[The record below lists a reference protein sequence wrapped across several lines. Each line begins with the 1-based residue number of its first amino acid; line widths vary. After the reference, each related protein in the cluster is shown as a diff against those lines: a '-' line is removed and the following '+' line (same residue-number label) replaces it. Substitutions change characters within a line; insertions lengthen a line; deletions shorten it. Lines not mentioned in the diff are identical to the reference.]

1 MYNPVEIQLQYL
13 PDTVLLGMGVASHP
27 AFLTE
32 ESRTLALSVH
42 LQGFSTSP
50 AHRSRESE
58 FLLGLIFL
66 LSLPLLN
73 PWVRGDGVGYYA
85 LVRAPLIEQR
95 LEFHSGL
102 SIRESQFS

>member
-1 MYNPVEIQLQYL
+1 
-13 PDTVLLGMGVASHP
+13 MGVASHP

-73 PWVRGDGVGYYA
+73 P
-85 LVRAPLIEQR
+85 
-95 LEFHSGL
+95 
-102 SIRESQFS
+102 

>member
-1 MYNPVEIQLQYL
+1 
-13 PDTVLLGMGVASHP
+13 MGVASHP

-66 LSLPLLN
+66 LSLPLLSL
-73 PWVRGDGVGYYA
+73 WMRGDGVGYYA
-85 LVRAPLIEQR
+85 PVRAPLIKDD
-95 LEFHSGL
+95 FDFTHD
-102 SIRESQFS
+102 